1 MNFWWW
7 FNKRYICTL
16 INSHKSCYNLGVV
29 ILDLFPMYYFQQI
42 RWILI
47 ISTIFWACFFY
58 YSCVNCTKW
67 TCPKLLLCVTVEQEK
82 NFNLNNLL
90 IMKQWSGSTVQKP
103 TNRIWIF
110 GVASWSNTFKK
121 CGITSLPITDACV
134 LSSTSCW
141 SRDYQEAGA
150 LLYI

>member
-1 MNFWWW
+1 MYPDQLSQELLQPRCCHLGFIPNVLFSA
-7 FNKRYICTL
+7 NQM
-16 INSHKSCYNLGVV
+16 NSHH
-29 ILDLFPMYYFQQI
+29 FYYF
-42 RWILI
+42 L
-47 ISTIFWACFFY
+47 SMFFY